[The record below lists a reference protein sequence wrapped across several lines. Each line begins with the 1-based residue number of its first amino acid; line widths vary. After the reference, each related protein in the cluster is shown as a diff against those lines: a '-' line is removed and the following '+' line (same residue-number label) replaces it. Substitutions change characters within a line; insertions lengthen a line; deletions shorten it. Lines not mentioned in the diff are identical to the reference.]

1 MVIWEMP
8 INGEGEMG
16 NLFIPRKVIY
26 LNWMARRLLI
36 LPFLLLLITVS
47 QTTDSRP
54 PGISAVQATWL
65 YGKVATASRISK
77 KGYLYR
83 YPPGSDPWLPI
94 LEKRLKPGAVAPAV
108 IWLHGCSG
116 QSRQTTLAIGVFQVS
131 GYTVFAPDS
140 LARPRGA
147 LCDTGGMDYR
157 IYMRH
162 EEVKYALSQIRTF
175 PWVDQKHLVLAGF
188 SEGGNAAAE
197 WGGPEFKAHVLIGTD
212 CGYNG
217 GSSSAPDG
225 VRVLN
230 MVGSLD
236 RYGRGVGCR
245 LTKSQLSNGSMVK
258 SYSDLGH
265 SILQSYQV
273 RRDLAAFMK
282 SLNP

>member
-1 MVIWEMP
+1 
-8 INGEGEMG
+8 MG
-16 NLFIPRKVIY
+16 NLFILRKVIY

-36 LPFLLLLITVS
+36 FPFFLLLITAS

-54 PGISAVQATWL
+54 PGVSAVQATWL
-65 YGKVATASRISK
+65 YGIVASASRISK
-77 KGYLYR
+77 TGYLYLYR
-83 YPPGSDPWLPI
+83 PGGDPWLPI
-94 LEKRLKPGAVAPAV
+94 LEKRLKSGAVAPAV

-116 QSRQTTLAIGVFQVS
+116 QGPQTTLAIKLFQLS

-140 LARPRGA
+140 LARPRPD
-147 LCDTGGMDYR
+147 LCDSGGMDNR

-212 CGYNG
+212 CGFNG

-236 RYGRGVGCR
+236 RYGRGTGCR

-258 SYSDLGH
+258 SYSDMGH
-265 SILQSYQV
+265 SILHSPQV
-273 RRDLAAFMK
+273 RRDLESFME